1 VVSGSP
7 ERTVVTH
14 ILNTR
19 VRAKAH
25 VRTTGYRTKRKV
37 IFEGFRTLQE
47 AEAFMRGNCGH
58 RYKLDIK
65 SEKEQTTP
73 ESKAVAYYAVANGR
87 NPGVYRD
94 YS

>member
-1 VVSGSP
+1 MVSGSQ
-7 ERTVVTH
+7 ERTFVTH
-14 ILNTR
+14 ILNTQ

-25 VRTTGYRTKRKV
+25 VRTTGYRTMRKV
-37 IFEGFRTLQE
+37 IFKGFYTLQE

-65 SEKEQTTP
+65 SAKEQTTP
-73 ESKAVAYYAVANGR
+73 KSDAVAYYAVANGR
-87 NPGVYRD
+87 SPGVYLD